1 MNLFDIRTII
11 FSHIITNAICL
22 VVMVSLWRRNHDR
35 FAGLGFWAVN
45 FVMQFTAILLIAL
58 RGIVPDFLSIVLS
71 NTLVIA
77 GTVLLYIGLEHFT
90 DKRTMLVHNYFLLT
104 AFVFL
109 YIYFTFGQPSLLMRT
124 ISLAIAI
131 VLLCLQSA
139 WLLLY
144 RVDVSMRP
152 ITRGVGLVFLAIC
165 LFSIARIAIDLVVDP
180 GNDFF
185 QSGIFE
191 ALAVL
196 INQMLIVILTFGLAL
211 MVNRRLIADLKQDIV
226 QREQMKEALQL
237 GEEKFYK
244 AFHSS
249 PDAILISR
257 LSDGQLVEVND
268 GFTCLTEYTREEA
281 LVGSSISLHL
291 WADSQDRDSYIGALQ
306 VNQHVR
312 DREYDFR
319 TRSGN
324 IRTGVFS
331 GEIIQLG
338 DEPHILTVVRDITEH
353 RLAQKALHESEKRY
367 RSLFENMLS
376 GYAYCKMMYESGQP
390 DDFTFLQVN
399 SAFEKLTGVG
409 HVAGKRASE
418 VLPGMR
424 ETAPELF
431 EVCHRVSATGQSEQ
445 FETYMDVL
453 ENWFFI
459 SVYGREPEHF
469 VLIFENITERKLL
482 EASLHYRN
490 DILAASHQVMLD
502 LVNRHSVDDILQTLL
517 VKISVL
523 LDVSDVS
530 IDLVENN
537 DTLVTYAATSGQPL
551 AKGDTVRRGEAG
563 WLSWQAVDTGQSAIL
578 DDYSTWSQ
586 RRELYEGFPI
596 HAIAIVPIHHRS
608 RVIGTINF
616 SRREVNKP
624 FTDVDVYVTGQ
635 LAQMVALVLDNAG
648 LYAQLQSELA
658 ERKRVDES
666 LHESQENFQ
675 RYFNMSTVGMCVTSP
690 DRRWIETNGRMR
702 QMLGYSA
709 EELDTL
715 TWSDITYPEDLDVD
729 LALYNQILTNERDS
743 YQLDKRFV
751 RKDGSLLHATLFVT
765 CHRNPDGTLRYFL
778 ASLVDITDRKLAEGS
793 LLKLAAI
800 EERQRLA
807 RDLHDSVNQSIH
819 GLVLFSET
827 LVSTLE
833 KNNLE
838 RARQIAARLQE
849 SSYQALKETRL
860 MLYEMQS
867 PDLERDVDLIRD
879 LETRLATVEQR
890 AGVKAQ
896 IFQEGSLNHC
906 PRAWYENLFWIT
918 IEALNNALKH
928 AQARNVQIRICSF
941 PNHMEL
947 EVIDDGV
954 GFDPNKPRAGGL
966 GLKNMHDRA
975 SVIGGELTI
984 LSDPHQGSRVRF
996 RVEVKEQYEQNKNPD
1011 HR

>member
-1 MNLFDIRTII
+1 MDLFDIRTII
-11 FSHIITNAICL
+11 LSHIITNVICL
-22 VVMVSLWRRNHDR
+22 VVMVSLWLRNRDR
-35 FAGLGFWAVN
+35 FAGLGFWSID
-45 FVMQFTAILLIAL
+45 FVFQFMAILLIAL
-58 RGIVPDFLSIVLS
+58 RSIVPDYLSIVLG

-77 GTVLLYIGLEHFT
+77 GTVLLYIGLEHFA
-90 DKRTMLVHNYFLLT
+90 DKRTSQTLNYFLLT
-104 AFVFL
+104 AFIFL
-109 YIYFTFGQPSLLMRT
+109 HIYFTLGQPSLLMRT
-124 ISLAIAI
+124 INLTVAII
-131 VLLCLQSA
+131 LLCLQCA

-144 RVDVSMRP
+144 RVDADLRP
-152 ITRGVGLVFLAIC
+152 ITRGVGYVFLALC
-165 LFSIARIAIDLVVDP
+165 LFSIARVAINLVVDP

-196 INQMLIVILTFGLAL
+196 INQMLIVILTFGLML
-211 MVNRRLIADLKQDIV
+211 MVNRRLIADLEQDIV
-226 QREQMKEALQL
+226 QREQMKEVLQF

-249 PDAILISR
+249 PDAILISK
-257 LSDGQLVEVND
+257 LSDGRLVEVND
-268 GFTCLTEYTREEA
+268 GFAYLTGFSREEA
-281 LVGSSISLHL
+281 LGSSSINLHL
-291 WADSQDRDSYIGALQ
+291 WANLQDRDSYIRVLQ
-306 VNQHVR
+306 ANQRVR

-319 TRSGN
+319 TKSGN

-353 RLAQKALHESEKRY
+353 RLALKALHESEKRY

-376 GYAYCKMMYESGQP
+376 GYAYCKMMYAAGQP
-390 DDFTFLQVN
+390 EDFTFLQVN

-431 EVCHRVSATGQSEQ
+431 EVCQRVSATGQSEQ

-459 SVYGREPEHF
+459 SVYGREPEYF

-530 IDLVENN
+530 IDLVENK

-563 WLSWQAVDTGQSAIL
+563 WLSWQAVDTGQPAIL

-608 RVIGTINF
+608 HVIGTINF
-616 SRREVNKP
+616 SRREANKP

-666 LHESQENFQ
+666 LRDSQENFQ

-715 TWSDITYPEDLDVD
+715 TWSDITYPDDLDTD
-729 LALYNQILTNERDS
+729 LALYNQILANERDS

-751 RKDGSLLHATLFVT
+751 RKDGSLLYTTLFVT

-793 LLKLAAI
+793 VLKLATI

-849 SSYQALKETRL
+849 SAYQALKETRL

-867 PDLERDVDLIRD
+867 LDPERDVDLIRD

-890 AGVKAQ
+890 AGIKAQ
-896 IFQEGSLNHC
+896 IFQEGSLDHC
-906 PRAWYENLFWIT
+906 PRVWYENLFWIT

-928 AQARNVQIRICSF
+928 ALARNVQIRICCF
-941 PNHMEL
+941 PDHMEL

-975 SVIGGELTI
+975 SLIGGELTI
-984 LSDPHQGSRVRF
+984 LSTPHQGSRVRF
-996 RVEVKEQYEQNKNPD
+996 RAEVKE
-1011 HR
+1011 